1 MKPVRVQ
8 RKRTKGWVMPE
19 NTVYVGRG
27 SAFGNPFR
35 MSECRDAGYKGTDA
49 EIAERCKESFRAWL
63 GPYWRNNWDGRVSE
77 VARNSML
84 KNIDRLRGKNL
95 ACWCPLNQ
103 PCHADVLLEL
113 ANAPLQ

>member
-35 MSECRDAGYKGTDA
+35 MSECRDAG
-49 EIAERCKESFRAWL
+49 
-63 GPYWRNNWDGRVSE
+63 
-77 VARNSML
+77 
-84 KNIDRLRGKNL
+84 
-95 ACWCPLNQ
+95 
-103 PCHADVLLEL
+103 
-113 ANAPLQ
+113 